1 MKVIIPVAGHGARL
15 EPHSNYTQKC
25 LLPVAGKPI
34 LAHILDR
41 ITNVDVDEVIII
53 VGHYGDHVRQFCKIY
68 SESMNFTFIE
78 QKEKLGLGHAV
89 GLGVVDADE
98 PVLIILGD
106 SIFELDYIEF
116 VSSKY
121 NSIGVF
127 EVPDPERF
135 GIVETDGLYITQ
147 FIEKPENPKSNLA
160 IGGIYLISSQQKLK
174 NALNYLYENKIQSK
188 NEYQLTDALQQ
199 MLSNGE
205 KFSTSIIENCLDCGI
220 PETLLS
226 TNKEL
231 LKENFIHTNSTVK
244 NSILSS
250 VTIMENCT
258 IIDAELDNVI
268 ILSGATV
275 NNCKFKDKIIGY
287 NEILENIEA
296 TV

>member
-1 MKVIIPVAGHGARL
+1 LKVIIPVAGHGVRL

-41 ITNVDVDEVIII
+41 ITTVDVGEVVLIL
-53 VGHYGDHVRQFCKIY
+53 GHHGEHVREFCKKY
-68 SESMNFTFIE
+68 NEVVNFTFVE
-78 QKEKLGLGHAV
+78 QKEQLGLGHAV
-89 GLGVVDADE
+89 GLGLVDVDE

-106 SIFELDYIEF
+106 SIFELDYVEF
-116 VSSKY
+116 LSSKS

-127 EVPDPERF
+127 KVPDPERF
-135 GIVETDGLYITQ
+135 GIVETDGVHIVQ

-160 IGGIYLISSQQKLK
+160 IGGLYLISSQQKLK
-174 NALNYLYENKIQSK
+174 NALNYLYDNQIQSK

-205 KFSTSIIENCLDCGI
+205 KFSTSIIDNCLDCGI

-250 VTIMENCT
+250 VTIMGNCT
-258 IIDAELDNVI
+258 IIDAELENVI

-296 TV
+296 TI